1 MTEKIKK
8 WYRQGLWTR
17 SMVYQATQK
26 GVLTQK
32 EADGILKEES
42 NV

>member
-8 WYRQGLWTR
+8 WYRQGLWTC
-17 SMVYQATQK
+17 SMVYQAAQK
-26 GVLTQK
+26 GVLTQQ

-42 NV
+42 HV